1 MGQWKLG
8 YPDALD
14 GVANYDAGKV
24 LYDSFGVI
32 KLTLDTTKMC
42 RAVGQAAGDPST
54 VTMTCDNIINYPNVA
69 NTTFTA
75 AVSAAAFEVDEFNGG
90 FVRFLSGT
98 CENNVYQ
105 ITDTVVSPKNLVSA
119 TDLYAAGVRNND
131 YFEVV
136 TGSCTFTFPTNR
148 NPIRRD
154 FKRVFK
160 GTSLRFPFYEGGLV
174 MPIGYE
180 ADDAVVMTHLT
191 DERDADRLKLM
202 LNHLLDYKGE
212 DGLYSIGGSGDNS
225 EGLAPMILETG
236 TNDIR
241 NQYLVY
247 ISDYKIVKDAKR
259 SDDFYECLLHFQGYT
274 RPLYRGI

>member
-1 MGQWKLG
+1 LGQWKLG
-8 YPDALD
+8 YVNALD
-14 GVANYDAGKV
+14 GAANYTAGKT
-24 LYDSFGVI
+24 LHDSFGVV

-69 NTTFTA
+69 NTTFAAAVTA
-75 AVSAAAFEVDEFNGG
+75 AVFEVDEFNSG

-136 TGSCTFTFPTNR
+136 TGSCTFEFPADR

-180 ADDAVVMTHLT
+180 ADDMVIMTYLT
-191 DERDADRLKLM
+191 DERDVDRLELM

-212 DGLYSIGGSGDNS
+212 DGMYSTGGSGDNS
-225 EGLAPMILETG
+225 DGLAPMILETG

-241 NQYLVY
+241 NQYLAH
-247 ISDYKIVKDAKR
+247 ISDHKIVKDAKK
-259 SDDFYECLLHFQGYT
+259 SDNFWDVLIHLQNYT
-274 RPLYRGI
+274 RPLYSGI

>member
-8 YPDALD
+8 YPNALD

-24 LYDSFGVI
+24 LYDQFGVI

-42 RAVGQAAGDPST
+42 RAVGQATGDPST

-69 NTTFTA
+69 NTTFTVA
-75 AVSAAAFEVDEFNGG
+75 ASAAAFELDEFNGG

-136 TGSCTFTFPTNR
+136 TGSCTFDFPTNR

-180 ADDAVVMTHLT
+180 ADDAVVMTYLT

-212 DGLYSIGGSGDNS
+212 DGMYSTGGSGDNS
-225 EGLAPMILETG
+225 DGLAPMILETG

-247 ISDYKIVKDAKR
+247 VSDYKIVKDAKR
-259 SDDFYECLLHFQGYT
+259 SDDFYDCLLHFQGYT

>member
-8 YPDALD
+8 YVNSLD
-14 GVANYDAGKV
+14 GAVDYDAGKA

-42 RAVGQAAGDPST
+42 RAVGQVAGDPST

-69 NTTFTA
+69 DTTFTNSVIA
-75 AVSAAAFEVDEFNGG
+75 DAFELDEFNGG
-90 FVRFLSGT
+90 FIRFLSGT
-98 CENNVYQ
+98 CENNVYI
-105 ITDTVVSPKNLVSA
+105 ITDTVVTPKNLVSS

-136 TGSCTFTFPTNR
+136 TGSCTFDFPSGR

-154 FKRVFK
+154 FKRIFK

-180 ADDAVVMTHLT
+180 ADDMVIMTYLT
-191 DERDADRLKLM
+191 DERDADRLELM
-202 LNHLLDYKGE
+202 LNHLLDFKGE
-212 DGLYSIGGSGDNS
+212 DGIYSVGGSGDNS
-225 EGLAPMILETG
+225 EGLAPLILETG

-259 SDDFYECLLHFQGYT
+259 SDDFWEVLIHLQNYS